1 MTPDQ
6 NPPVQVRTDEVPT
19 DVTKLKWY
27 PRALIRQAERSHRRL
42 PGIRKVPLR
51 AIAAIL
57 FIALLNV
64 LVWIAA
70 AVVLVSL
77 SLRGGGRWLINA
89 SIIIRMYCLVFRVM
103 CGQKLM
109 A

>member
-19 DVTKLKWY
+19 DITKPKWY
-27 PRALIRQAERSHRRL
+27 PRTLIRQAERSHRRL

-57 FIALLNV
+57 FIAFLNV

-70 AVVLVSL
+70 AVVLVSCICFGI
-77 SLRGGGRWLINA
+77 RERWLTNVA
-89 SIIIRMYCLVFRVM
+89 LLSVCTVLCSIV
-103 CGQKLM
+103 
-109 A
+109 